1 MTQQQTELLIEIG
14 TEELPPKALRGLELA
29 FAGSISRQLSDARL
43 SFSGIQSFATPRRLA
58 VRVHELSLKQTDQ
71 QVERRGPP
79 TKIAFDAS
87 GNPTKAA
94 VKFATSNGIALDKL
108 ETLDTDKGSYLVH
121 RGIEAGRKTEELV
134 PGFVEN
140 ALNELPIP
148 RRMRWGNNDTEF
160 VRPVHW
166 VVLMAGA
173 SIIDANILG
182 HQTGNITFGHR
193 FHAPDAI
200 RLERAEEYPEK
211 LEDGGKVVTGF
222 LDRKAQILSMA
233 QDAAK
238 AHNATVYVPDELL
251 DEVTALVEWPIPVV
265 GSFDEAFLQLP
276 DEVLIS
282 TLQEH
287 QRYFPMYKIEGGL
300 TNQFITISNIASI
313 QPDQVRLGN
322 EKVVKPRLAD
332 AAFFWEQDL
341 KLSLGDRAHKLSDV
355 VYQKGLGSIHDKSQ
369 RVAELAGVIAGALG
383 DTNTNAIRAGQLAK
397 ADLLTEMVGEFPEL
411 QGVMGRYYAKLDG
424 EPDDV
429 AIAIGEHYLPRFAGD
444 DLPTTSTGQA
454 VSIADRL
461 DTLTGI
467 FALGR
472 RPSGNKDPFALRRL
486 ALGLV
491 RILIES
497 QIDLDL
503 KQCIQQARE
512 LQPVKSDAIIVDD
525 IYEFIVDRL
534 KSYYLDGQNPLF
546 KQGDISAEQFETVR
560 QRVPVSPLDFHQR
573 LKAVVEFAL
582 LPEGESLAAAN
593 KRIANILKA
602 AKLSG
607 TEKIDPDLLSEPAEL
622 LLFEALTSIADKHAD
637 AVSRQDY
644 GKALSQLA
652 GLRAPVD
659 SFFDSVMVNADD
671 AAIKANRL
679 ALLSRLR
686 GLFLD
691 VADLSALSP
700 R

>member
-1 MTQQQTELLIEIG
+1 MTQQHTELLIEIG

-29 FAGSISRQLSDARL
+29 FADSISRQLSDARL
-43 SFSGIQSFATPRRLA
+43 SFSRVHSFATPRRLA
-58 VRVHELSLKQTDQ
+58 VRVHELSLKQQDQ

-94 VKFATSNGIALDKL
+94 VKFANSNGIALDKL
-108 ETLDTDKGSYLVH
+108 ETLNTDKGSYLVH
-121 RGIEAGRKTEELV
+121 RGIEAGRKIEDLV
-134 PGFVEN
+134 PGFVET
-140 ALNELPIP
+140 ALDELPIP
-148 RRMRWGNNDTEF
+148 RRMRWGSNDTEF

-200 RLERAEEYPEK
+200 SLERAEEYPEK
-211 LEDGGKVVTGF
+211 LEDIGKVVTGF
-222 LDRKAQILSMA
+222 LDRKTQILSLA

-238 AHNATVYVPDELL
+238 AHNGKVHVPDGLL

-265 GSFDEAFLQLP
+265 GSFDDAFLQLP

-287 QRYFPMYKIEGGL
+287 QRYFPVYKTDGGL

-313 QPDQVRLGN
+313 LPDEVRLGN

-341 KLSLGDRAHKLSDV
+341 KLSLEDRAHKLTDV

-369 RVAELAGVIAGALG
+369 RVAELAGIIAGAIG
-383 DTNTNAIRAGQLAK
+383 NTTTNAIRAGQLAK

-424 EPDDV
+424 EPNDV

-444 DLPTTSTGQA
+444 GLPTTSTGQA
-454 VSIADRL
+454 VSIADRV

-472 RPSGNKDPFALRRL
+472 RPSGSKDPFALRRL

-491 RILIES
+491 RILIEG

-503 KQCIQQARE
+503 KQCIQDSLE
-512 LQPVKSDAIIVDD
+512 LQPVKSDAGIVDD
-525 IYEFIVDRL
+525 IYDFILDRL

-546 KQGDISAEQFETVR
+546 KQGKISADQFETVR
-560 QRVPVSPLDFHQR
+560 QRVPVSPLDFHRR
-573 LKAVVEFAL
+573 LKAVVEFAQ

-602 AKLSG
+602 SKLSG
-607 TEKIDPDLLSEPAEL
+607 TERIDPALLSEPAEIV
-622 LLFEALTSIADKHAD
+622 LFEALTAIAEDHAD
-637 AVSRQDY
+637 AVLRQDY
-644 GKALSQLA
+644 SKALSQLA

-659 SFFDSVMVNADD
+659 SFFDNVMVNADD

-686 GLFLD
+686 TLFLD
-691 VADLSALSP
+691 VADLSGL
-700 R
+700 

>member
-1 MTQQQTELLIEIG
+1 MTQQHTELLIEIG

-29 FAGSISRQLSDARL
+29 FTDSISRQLSDARL
-43 SFSGIQSFATPRRLA
+43 SFSRVHSFATPRRLA
-58 VRVHELSLKQTDQ
+58 VRVHELSLKQQDQ

-94 VKFATSNGIALDKL
+94 VKFANSNGIALDKL
-108 ETLDTDKGSYLVH
+108 ETLNTDKGTYLVH
-121 RGIEAGRKTEELV
+121 RGIEAGRKIEDLV
-134 PGFVEN
+134 PGFVET

-148 RRMRWGNNDTEF
+148 RRMRWGSNDTEF

-200 RLERAEEYPEK
+200 SLERAEEYPEK
-211 LEDGGKVVTGF
+211 LEDLGKVVTGF
-222 LDRKAQILSMA
+222 LDRKTQILSLA

-238 AHNATVYVPDELL
+238 AHNGKVHVPDGLL

-265 GSFDEAFLQLP
+265 GSFDDAFLQLP

-287 QRYFPMYKIEGGL
+287 QRYFPVYKTDGGL

-313 QPDQVRLGN
+313 APDEVRLGN

-341 KLSLGDRAHKLSDV
+341 KLSLGDRAHKLTDV

-369 RVAELAGVIAGALG
+369 RVAELAGTIAGAIG
-383 DTNTNAIRAGQLAK
+383 NTTTNAIRAGQLAK

-424 EPDDV
+424 EPNDV

-444 DLPTTSTGQA
+444 GLPTTSAGQA
-454 VSIADRL
+454 VSIADRV

-472 RPSGNKDPFALRRL
+472 RPSGSKDPFALRRL

-491 RILIES
+491 RILIEGK
-497 QIDLDL
+497 IDLDL
-503 KQCIQQARE
+503 KQCIQDSLE
-512 LQPVKSDAIIVDD
+512 LQPVKSDAGIVDD
-525 IYEFIVDRL
+525 IYDFILDRL

-546 KQGDISAEQFETVR
+546 KQGEISADQFETVR

-573 LKAVVEFAL
+573 LKAVVEFAQ

-602 AKLSG
+602 SKLSG
-607 TEKIDPDLLSEPAEL
+607 TERIDPALLSEPAEIV
-622 LLFEALTSIADKHAD
+622 LFEALTAIAEDHTD
-637 AVSRQDY
+637 AVLRQDY
-644 GKALSQLA
+644 SKALSQLA

-659 SFFDSVMVNADD
+659 SFFDNVMVNADD

-686 GLFLD
+686 KLFLD
-691 VADLSALSP
+691 VADLSGL
-700 R
+700 

>member
-1 MTQQQTELLIEIG
+1 MTQQHTELLIEIG

-29 FAGSISRQLSDARL
+29 FADSISRQLSDARL
-43 SFSGIQSFATPRRLA
+43 SFSRVHSFATPRRLA
-58 VRVHELSLKQTDQ
+58 VRVHELSLKQQDQ

-94 VKFATSNGIALDKL
+94 VKFANSNGIALDKL
-108 ETLDTDKGSYLVH
+108 ETLNTDKGSYLVH
-121 RGIEAGRKTEELV
+121 RGIEAGRKIEDLV
-134 PGFVEN
+134 PGFVET

-148 RRMRWGNNDTEF
+148 RRMRWGSNDTEF

-200 RLERAEEYPEK
+200 SLERAEEYPEK
-211 LEDGGKVVTGF
+211 LEDIGKVVTGF
-222 LDRKAQILSMA
+222 LDRKTQILSLA

-238 AHNATVYVPDELL
+238 AHNGKVHVPDGLL

-265 GSFDEAFLQLP
+265 GSFDDAFLQLP

-287 QRYFPMYKIEGGL
+287 QRYFPVYKTDGGL

-313 QPDQVRLGN
+313 APDEVRLGN

-341 KLSLGDRAHKLSDV
+341 KLSLGDRAHKLTDV

-369 RVAELAGVIAGALG
+369 RVAELAGIIAGAIG
-383 DTNTNAIRAGQLAK
+383 NTSTNAIRAGQLAK

-424 EPDDV
+424 EPNDV

-444 DLPTTSTGQA
+444 GLPTTSAGQA
-454 VSIADRL
+454 VSIADRV

-472 RPSGNKDPFALRRL
+472 RPSGSKDPFALRRL

-491 RILIES
+491 RILIEG

-503 KQCIQQARE
+503 KQCIQDSLE
-512 LQPVKSDAIIVDD
+512 LQPVKSDAGIVDD
-525 IYEFIVDRL
+525 IYDFILDRL

-546 KQGDISAEQFETVR
+546 KQGEISADQFETVR

-573 LKAVVEFAL
+573 LKAVVEFAQ

-602 AKLSG
+602 SKLSG
-607 TEKIDPDLLSEPAEL
+607 TERIDPALLSEPAEIV
-622 LLFEALTSIADKHAD
+622 LFEALTAIAEDHTD
-637 AVSRQDY
+637 AVLRQDY
-644 GKALSQLA
+644 SKALSQLA

-659 SFFDSVMVNADD
+659 SFFDNVMVNADD

-686 GLFLD
+686 KLFLD
-691 VADLSALSP
+691 VADLSGL
-700 R
+700 

>member
-1 MTQQQTELLIEIG
+1 MTQQHTELLIEIG

-29 FAGSISRQLSDARL
+29 FADSISRQLSDARL
-43 SFSGIQSFATPRRLA
+43 SFSRVHSFATPRRLA
-58 VRVHELSLKQTDQ
+58 VRVHELSLKQQDQ

-94 VKFATSNGIALDKL
+94 VKFANSNGIALDKL
-108 ETLDTDKGSYLVH
+108 ETLNTDKGSYLVH
-121 RGIEAGRKTEELV
+121 RGIEAGCKIEDLV
-134 PGFVEN
+134 PGFVET
-140 ALNELPIP
+140 ALDELPIP
-148 RRMRWGNNDTEF
+148 RRMRWGSNDTEF

-200 RLERAEEYPEK
+200 SLERAEEYPEK
-211 LEDGGKVVTGF
+211 LEDIGKVVTGF
-222 LDRKAQILSMA
+222 LDRKTQILSLA

-238 AHNATVYVPDELL
+238 AHNGKVHVPDGLL

-265 GSFDEAFLQLP
+265 GSFDDAFLQLP

-287 QRYFPMYKIEGGL
+287 QRYFPVYKTDGGL

-313 QPDQVRLGN
+313 LPDEVRLGN

-341 KLSLGDRAHKLSDV
+341 KLSLEDRAHKLTDV

-369 RVAELAGVIAGALG
+369 RVAELAGIIAGAIG
-383 DTNTNAIRAGQLAK
+383 NTTTNAIRAGQLAK

-424 EPDDV
+424 EPNDV

-444 DLPTTSTGQA
+444 GLPTTSAGQA
-454 VSIADRL
+454 VSIADRV

-472 RPSGNKDPFALRRL
+472 RPSGSKDPFALRRL

-491 RILIES
+491 RILIEG

-503 KQCIQQARE
+503 KQCIQDSLE
-512 LQPVKSDAIIVDD
+512 LQPVKSDAGIVDD
-525 IYEFIVDRL
+525 IYDFILDRL

-546 KQGDISAEQFETVR
+546 KQGKISADQFETVR
-560 QRVPVSPLDFHQR
+560 QRVPVSPLDFHRR
-573 LKAVVEFAL
+573 LKAVVEFAQ

-602 AKLSG
+602 SKLSG
-607 TEKIDPDLLSEPAEL
+607 TERIDPTLLSEPAEIV
-622 LLFEALTSIADKHAD
+622 LFEALTAIAEDHAD
-637 AVSRQDY
+637 AVLRQDY
-644 GKALSQLA
+644 SKALSQLA

-659 SFFDSVMVNADD
+659 SFFDNVMVNADD

-686 GLFLD
+686 TLFLD
-691 VADLSALSP
+691 VADLSGL
-700 R
+700 

>member
-1 MTQQQTELLIEIG
+1 MTQQHTELLIEIG

-29 FAGSISRQLSDARL
+29 FADSISRQLSDARL
-43 SFSGIQSFATPRRLA
+43 SFSRVHSFATPRRLA
-58 VRVHELSLKQTDQ
+58 VRVHELSLKQQDQ

-94 VKFATSNGIALDKL
+94 VKFANSNGIALDKL
-108 ETLDTDKGSYLVH
+108 ETLNTDKGSYLVH
-121 RGIEAGRKTEELV
+121 RGIEAGRKIEDLV
-134 PGFVEN
+134 PGFVET

-148 RRMRWGNNDTEF
+148 RRMRWGSNDTEF

-200 RLERAEEYPEK
+200 SLERAEEYPEK
-211 LEDGGKVVTGF
+211 LEDIGKVVTGF
-222 LDRKAQILSMA
+222 LDRKTQILSLA

-238 AHNATVYVPDELL
+238 AHNGKVHVPDGLL

-265 GSFDEAFLQLP
+265 GSFDDAFLQLP

-287 QRYFPMYKIEGGL
+287 QRYFPVYKTDGGL

-313 QPDQVRLGN
+313 APDEVRLGN

-341 KLSLGDRAHKLSDV
+341 KLSLGDRAHKLTDV

-369 RVAELAGVIAGALG
+369 RVAELAGIIAGAIG
-383 DTNTNAIRAGQLAK
+383 NTTTNAIRAGQLAK

-424 EPDDV
+424 EPNDV

-444 DLPTTSTGQA
+444 GLPTTSAGQA
-454 VSIADRL
+454 VSIADRV

-472 RPSGNKDPFALRRL
+472 RPSGSKDPFALRRL

-491 RILIES
+491 RILIEG

-503 KQCIQQARE
+503 KQCIQDSLE
-512 LQPVKSDAIIVDD
+512 LQPVKSDAGIVDD
-525 IYEFIVDRL
+525 IYDFILDRL

-546 KQGDISAEQFETVR
+546 KQGEISADQFETVR

-573 LKAVVEFAL
+573 LKAVVEFAQ

-602 AKLSG
+602 SKLSG
-607 TEKIDPDLLSEPAEL
+607 TERIDPALLSEPAEIV
-622 LLFEALTSIADKHAD
+622 LFEALTAIAEDHTD
-637 AVSRQDY
+637 AVLRQDY
-644 GKALSQLA
+644 SKALSQLA

-659 SFFDSVMVNADD
+659 SFFDNVMVNADD

-686 GLFLD
+686 KLFLD
-691 VADLSALSP
+691 VADLSGL
-700 R
+700 

>member
-1 MTQQQTELLIEIG
+1 MTQQHTELLIEIG

-29 FAGSISRQLSDARL
+29 FTDSISRQLSDARL
-43 SFSGIQSFATPRRLA
+43 SFSRVHSFATPRRLA
-58 VRVHELSLKQTDQ
+58 VRVHELSLKQQDQ

-94 VKFATSNGIALDKL
+94 VKFANSNGIALDKL
-108 ETLDTDKGSYLVH
+108 ETLNTDKGTYLVH
-121 RGIEAGRKTEELV
+121 RGIEAGRKIEDLV
-134 PGFVEN
+134 PGFVET

-148 RRMRWGNNDTEF
+148 RRMRWGSNDTEF

-200 RLERAEEYPEK
+200 SLERAEEYPEK
-211 LEDGGKVVTGF
+211 LEDLGKVVTGF
-222 LDRKAQILSMA
+222 LDRKTQILSLA

-238 AHNATVYVPDELL
+238 AHNGKVHVPDGLL

-265 GSFDEAFLQLP
+265 GSFDDAFLQLP

-287 QRYFPMYKIEGGL
+287 QRYFPVYKTDGGL

-313 QPDQVRLGN
+313 APDEVRLGN

-341 KLSLGDRAHKLSDV
+341 KLSLGDRAHKLTDV

-369 RVAELAGVIAGALG
+369 RVAELAGTIAGAIG
-383 DTNTNAIRAGQLAK
+383 NTTTNAIRAGQLAK

-444 DLPTTSTGQA
+444 GLPTTSAGQA
-454 VSIADRL
+454 VSIADRV

-472 RPSGNKDPFALRRL
+472 RPSGSKDPFALRRL

-491 RILIES
+491 RILIEGK
-497 QIDLDL
+497 IDLDL
-503 KQCIQQARE
+503 KQCIQDSLE
-512 LQPVKSDAIIVDD
+512 LQPVKSDAGIVDD
-525 IYEFIVDRL
+525 IYDFILDRL

-546 KQGDISAEQFETVR
+546 KQGEISADQFETVR

-573 LKAVVEFAL
+573 LKAVVEFAQ

-602 AKLSG
+602 SKLSG
-607 TEKIDPDLLSEPAEL
+607 TERIDPALLSEPAEIV
-622 LLFEALTSIADKHAD
+622 LFEALTAIAEDHTD
-637 AVSRQDY
+637 AVLRQDY
-644 GKALSQLA
+644 RKALSQLA

-659 SFFDSVMVNADD
+659 SFFDNVMVNADD

-686 GLFLD
+686 KLFLD
-691 VADLSALSP
+691 VADLSGL
-700 R
+700 

>member
-1 MTQQQTELLIEIG
+1 MTQQHTELLIEIG

-29 FAGSISRQLSDARL
+29 FTDSISRQLSDARL
-43 SFSGIQSFATPRRLA
+43 SFSRVHSFATPRRLA
-58 VRVHELSLKQTDQ
+58 VRVHELSLKQQDQ

-94 VKFATSNGIALDKL
+94 VKFANSNGIALDKL
-108 ETLDTDKGSYLVH
+108 ETLNTDKGTYLVH
-121 RGIEAGRKTEELV
+121 RGIEAGRKIEDLV
-134 PGFVEN
+134 PGFVET

-148 RRMRWGNNDTEF
+148 RRMRWGSNDTEF

-200 RLERAEEYPEK
+200 SLERAEEYPEK
-211 LEDGGKVVTGF
+211 LEDLGKVVTGF
-222 LDRKAQILSMA
+222 LDRKTQILSLA

-238 AHNATVYVPDELL
+238 AHNGKVHVPDGLL

-265 GSFDEAFLQLP
+265 GSFDDAFLQLP

-287 QRYFPMYKIEGGL
+287 QRYFPVYKTDGGL

-313 QPDQVRLGN
+313 APDEVRLGN

-341 KLSLGDRAHKLSDV
+341 KLSLGDRAHKLTDV

-369 RVAELAGVIAGALG
+369 RVAELAGTIAGAIG
-383 DTNTNAIRAGQLAK
+383 NTTTNAIRAGQLAK

-424 EPDDV
+424 EPNDV

-444 DLPTTSTGQA
+444 GLPTTSAGQA
-454 VSIADRL
+454 VSIADRV

-472 RPSGNKDPFALRRL
+472 RPSGSKDPFALRRL

-491 RILIES
+491 RILIEGK
-497 QIDLDL
+497 IDLDL
-503 KQCIQQARE
+503 KQCIQDSLE
-512 LQPVKSDAIIVDD
+512 LQPVKSDAGIVDD
-525 IYEFIVDRL
+525 IYDFILDRL

-546 KQGDISAEQFETVR
+546 KQGEISADQFETVR

-573 LKAVVEFAL
+573 LKAVVEFAQ

-602 AKLSG
+602 SKLSG
-607 TEKIDPDLLSEPAEL
+607 TERIDPALLSEPAEIV
-622 LLFEALTSIADKHAD
+622 LFEALTAIAEDHTD
-637 AVSRQDY
+637 AVLRQDY
-644 GKALSQLA
+644 RKALSQLA

-659 SFFDSVMVNADD
+659 SFFDNVMVNADD

-686 GLFLD
+686 KLFLD
-691 VADLSALSP
+691 VADLSGL
-700 R
+700 